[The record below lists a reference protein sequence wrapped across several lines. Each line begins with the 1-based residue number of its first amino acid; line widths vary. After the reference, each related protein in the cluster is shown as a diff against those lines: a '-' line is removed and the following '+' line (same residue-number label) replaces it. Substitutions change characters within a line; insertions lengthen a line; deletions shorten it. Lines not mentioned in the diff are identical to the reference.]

1 MKHYILNCICA
12 ALITLLFTLSFKFT
26 PYQTLILYFVMLTSF
41 EIRNFIDNNKKQW
54 RTMKYFIYTIVKY
67 LIAIMAAIMFCSFWA
82 STNFEIGVITLL
94 TFIYVSILDLKD

>member
-41 EIRNFIDNNKKQW
+41 EIRNFIDNNKK
-54 RTMKYFIYTIVKY
+54 TLYIIFKF
-67 LIAIMAAIMFCSFWA
+67 LFCIFASMVLSKLWA
-82 STNFEIGVITLL
+82 NTNFEIGVITLL

>member
-41 EIRNFIDNNKKQW
+41 EIRNFIEK
-54 RTMKYFIYTIVKY
+54 
-67 LIAIMAAIMFCSFWA
+67 L
-82 STNFEIGVITLL
+82 
-94 TFIYVSILDLKD
+94 